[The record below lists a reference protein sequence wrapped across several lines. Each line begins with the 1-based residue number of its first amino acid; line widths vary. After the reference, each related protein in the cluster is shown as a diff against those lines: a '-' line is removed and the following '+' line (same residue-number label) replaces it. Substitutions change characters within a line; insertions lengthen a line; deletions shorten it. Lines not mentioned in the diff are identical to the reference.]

1 MISLGKG
8 MQALSIA
15 ISKTTP
21 GHPIASYRSLAALTS
36 VSSIPSS
43 GPTSSLAPFC

>member
-15 ISKTTP
+15 MRRTTP
-21 GHPIASYRSLAALTS
+21 GQPIVSYRSLAALTR

-43 GPTSSLAPFC
+43 GPTSSQSHFC

>member
-15 ISKTTP
+15 MRNTTP
-21 GHPIASYRSLAALTS
+21 GQPMASYRSLAALMS

-43 GPTSSLAPFC
+43 GPTSSSSLFC